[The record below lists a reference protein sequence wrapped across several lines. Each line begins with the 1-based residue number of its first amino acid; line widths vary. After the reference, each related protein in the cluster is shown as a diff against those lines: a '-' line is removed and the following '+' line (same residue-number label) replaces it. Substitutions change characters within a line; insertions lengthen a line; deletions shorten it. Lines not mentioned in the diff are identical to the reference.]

1 MTWTLMMGFLA
12 LRAQETTDA
21 DNLADARE
29 TLRKSLNA
37 LRTTYTAEIEFDVP
51 DLAEL
56 ENKPSISYKQRLFE
70 DGTADVQADM
80 EHIPLPEDAPPGL
93 DELSFGFLHTTEGNA
108 LRLGN
113 DAIMRDG
120 QGDEEDPFAQMLNQL
135 NEIPIP
141 SDEELAA
148 MDLRQETEVIDGV
161 ECQVLSW
168 IPQEYNADDP
178 KSVAMHCVAFGAGD
192 HLLRSYTALND
203 QGEPMFALRFKDV
216 NTNPSFGP
224 DDFAFG
230 PTVRVVHV
238 KTDEEFQLEVQ
249 KLFMKKFVQ
258 TALKPKKKRSR
269 RHTASTTSPVAEEPP
284 APPPEAPAPAPPP
297 AAPEPAPA
305 PPPRR
310 HGLLAFGAG
319 VLLALLVTAGLL
331 FWQKRKNS

>member
-1 MTWTLMMGFLA
+1 MTWTLLMGCLA

-284 APPPEAPAPAPPP
+284 APPPEDPAPEPPP
-297 AAPEPAPA
+297 AEPEPAPA